1 MKTIKDISKQIPL
14 YLAVGGKEIWSPIDV
29 SKWFS
34 VETVFNDKISGAISF
49 FIGFSAVVAVA
60 LMVFSGYTFITA
72 AGDPDKIEKAQ
83 KGITAA
89 IVGMLVVF
97 IASALVSFVIKLI
110 TNTGV

>member
-1 MKTIKDISKQIPL
+1 MKTIKEISKQIPL
-14 YLAVGGKEIWSPIDV
+14 YLVIGGKEIWSPIDV

-34 VETVFNDKISGAISF
+34 VETILNGKVSDAISF
-49 FIGFSAVVAVA
+49 FIGFSTIVAVA
-60 LMVFSGYTFITA
+60 LIIFSGYTFITA

-89 IVGMLVVF
+89 IVGMIIVF
-97 IASALVSFVIKLI
+97 IASALVKLVMGLI